1 MEWLSKVED
10 AHLELTAEIQIY
22 LDRTGANA
30 TEDPTD
36 QVTSHSLAKDKAELI
51 ELAENMKT
59 LFSEFSAQL
68 KSSGGPRLTKEDVT
82 SSFLSRGKASLSHRN
97 IDAIPEE
104 DADAFSAFGSLRQVP
119 MRKSFA
125 SSSCLTDSNAPT
137 ASKWSM
143 RDVSSIRRSSLDLRP
158 VHSAEKT
165 VLYEDDESIVF
176 AKPSVKPKSTF
187 GTTSSRQSSFAWRS
201 SRLLS
206 NTKRGTSGYEEEFD
220 ITLGPRPNH
229 TTYARR
235 YEDAEDE
242 PVLPGVDP
250 NPHFT
255 SALMHMLPKSDIPI
269 LNGEPM
275 MWPRWIT
282 AWKNL
287 VHRAGIPDS
296 HKISL
301 LQQYLSPKVQ
311 QEIGIA
317 LYNPEMYLEVMATLK
332 AYYGMPELVAT
343 RHLDTILQAAP
354 VTDGDRKGLTQLI
367 LNIR

>member
-1 MEWLSKVED
+1 MKLIAQEIIAHHESWFHSFKDNAGAKISTMEWLSKVED

-22 LDRTGANA
+22 LDRTGASA

-104 DADAFSAFGSLRQVP
+104 DDDAFSAFGSLRQVP

-158 VHSAEKT
+158 VHSAENT
-165 VLYEDDESIVF
+165 VLYEDYESIVF

-187 GTTSSRQSSFAWRS
+187 GTTSSRQSSFAGRS
-201 SRLLS
+201 SVCYQTR
-206 NTKRGTSGYEEEFD
+206 N
-220 ITLGPRPNH
+220 
-229 TTYARR
+229 
-235 YEDAEDE
+235 AE
-242 PVLPGVDP
+242 
-250 NPHFT
+250 
-255 SALMHMLPKSDIPI
+255 
-269 LNGEPM
+269 
-275 MWPRWIT
+275 
-282 AWKNL
+282 
-287 VHRAGIPDS
+287 
-296 HKISL
+296 
-301 LQQYLSPKVQ
+301 
-311 QEIGIA
+311 
-317 LYNPEMYLEVMATLK
+317 
-332 AYYGMPELVAT
+332 
-343 RHLDTILQAAP
+343 LQA
-354 VTDGDRKGLTQLI
+354 TTRSLTLRLGHVRTVPRTRDDMKMQKTSQSFRVSTLI
-367 LNIR
+367 LTSQVR